1 MADVMQVNS
10 IRFHICLYFLT
21 LSIFESSSFFSLFL
35 LKIHS
40 LHIIATGFPL
50 CFCCPLKVERNLRR
64 FARPRQKLQK
74 SSSATSDLVQWTAI
88 WTLYINGEKLYYWLE
103 VVPQSDC
110 CHPCPSLQHPC
121 HPCPSVHQAAR
132 SLVMQE
138 CQRTAA
144 AVWESNRRECSC
156 LVQGCS
162 LCKHCVQAVPIIQ
175 RNLNLH
181 HQHLR

>member
-10 IRFHICLYFLT
+10 IRFHVCLY
-21 LSIFESSSFFSLFL
+21 LSIFESSSFFSISVENSLSPYDCHRIPTVL
-35 LKIHS
+35 LLPFESWEKPERICETAPKTAKILLSHVWPCTMNS
-40 LHIIATGFPL
+40 P
-50 CFCCPLKVERNLRR
+50 
-64 FARPRQKLQK
+64 
-74 SSSATSDLVQWTAI
+74 I
-88 WTLYINGEKLYYWLE
+88 WTLYINGEKLYYWLK

-110 CHPCPSLQHPC
+110 CRPRPSLQHPL

-156 LVQGCS
+156 LVQACS
-162 LCKHCVQAVPIIQ
+162 LCKQSVQAVPIIQ

>member
-40 LHIIATGFPL
+40 LHMIATGFPL

-74 SSSATSDLVQWTAI
+74 SSSATSDLVQWTARYGLFI
-88 WTLYINGEKLYYWLE
+88 LMERNFITDSKLWLNPI
-103 VVPQSDC
+103 VATPA
-110 CHPCPSLQHPC
+110 PL

-156 LVQGCS
+156 LVQACS
-162 LCKHCVQAVPIIQ
+162 LCKHCVQALPIIQ